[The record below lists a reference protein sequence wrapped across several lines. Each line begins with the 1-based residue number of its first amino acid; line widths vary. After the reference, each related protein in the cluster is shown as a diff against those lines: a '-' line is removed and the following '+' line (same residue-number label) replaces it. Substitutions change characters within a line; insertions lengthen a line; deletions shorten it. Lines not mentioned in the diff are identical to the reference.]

1 MRDLLKENG
10 IQVWDDETIIS
21 FRKTL
26 LDWYD
31 THKRH
36 LPWRQTKD
44 PYAIWVSEIML
55 QQTQVNTVIPYF
67 NTFMAN
73 FPTIDALANADDT
86 LLLKTWEGLGY
97 YSRVKNMKVA
107 AQQMMQHY
115 GGNMPK
121 TIDEIRTL
129 KGIGPYTAGA
139 IASIAFDL
147 PEPAVDGNV
156 MRVMARLFEIN
167 LDIAQPSSRKVFEQ
181 LIRVLI
187 DPDRPGDFNQALMDL
202 GSDICS
208 AHTPKPEISPI
219 REFNAA
225 FKNGTMHLYPIKSKK
240 QPVKH
245 IHYIAYVYQNIDGAF
260 LMEKRSE
267 TGLLANMWQFPMSE
281 KKSTMPKHL
290 QQDIIGSIT
299 HLFTHLK
306 WHIDVVVIEQ
316 GQFNGS
322 WIHPKDF
329 QHYPMGVPQQ
339 KILSLLKEKTDLLH

>member
-1 MRDLLKENG
+1 MTRDLLKEHN
-10 IQVWDDETIIS
+10 IQMWDESKIIA
-21 FRKTL
+21 FRKAL

-31 THKRH
+31 TDKRD

-67 NTFMAN
+67 NTFMKH
-73 FPTIDALANADDT
+73 FPTIKDLANADDT

-97 YSRVKNMKVA
+97 YSRVKNMKIA
-107 AQQMMQHY
+107 AQQIQQLY
-115 GGNMPK
+115 NGKMPQK
-121 TIDEIRTL
+121 IDDIRTL

-167 LDIAQPSSRKVFEQ
+167 VDIAQPASRKVFEQ
-181 LIRVLI
+181 LIRILI
-187 DPDRPGDFNQALMDL
+187 DPNRPGDFNQALMDL

-208 AHTPKPEISPI
+208 AHTPKPEISPV
-219 REFNAA
+219 RDFNAA
-225 FKNGTMHLYPIKSKK
+225 YKNGTMHIYPIKSKK

-245 IHYIAYVYQNIDGAF
+245 IHYIAYVYKNNDGAY
-260 LMEKRSE
+260 LMEKRPE
-267 TGLLANMWQFPMSE
+267 TGLLANMWQFPMTE
-281 KKSTMPKHL
+281 KKHALPTHL
-290 QQDIIGSIT
+290 QQEVIGSVT
-299 HLFTHLK
+299 HIFTHLK
-306 WHIDVVVIEQ
+306 WHIDVVLIEE
-316 GQFNGS
+316 GHFSGE

-329 QHYPMGVPQQ
+329 KHYPMGVPQQ
-339 KILSLLKEKTDLLH
+339 KIFSLLLNDTTT